1 MAPIDRKL
9 QVQRRTLRLLED
21 NGLPGPDQIEFGE
34 HEVRFLWLD
43 RKVALVVELDTDDFD
58 DHIPEGIA
66 C

>member
-1 MAPIDRKL
+1 M
-9 QVQRRTLRLLED
+9 LED
-21 NGLPGPDQIEFGE
+21 NGLPPADEVLYGE
-34 HEVRFLWLD
+34 GEVTFLWHD